1 LLESEL
7 FGHVRGAFTGAD
19 RERKGLIREAGAGT
33 VLLDEIGEM
42 HHKMQASLLRVLQE
56 RKVRPVGASAEEPVN
71 CRFIFATHRNL
82 RQMVEDG
89 RFREDLYYRIVVVE
103 LLIPPLR
110 EHVED
115 IAPLVDYFLG
125 LFSARYKREKRTL
138 TRSALRRLAAYHW
151 PGNVRQLEHVLLNAW
166 VLSDQSEVDAADLEL
181 PDALASDRPRAH
193 SLAAPAPARQ
203 EEPAEDSSRK
213 KRQTL
218 SAHHNDEKSR
228 IAEALAACT
237 WNRVKAAELLGMPRR
252 TFYRRLKQYRL
263 Q

>member
-1 LLESEL
+1 
-7 FGHVRGAFTGAD
+7 
-19 RERKGLIREAGAGT
+19 
-33 VLLDEIGEM
+33 
-42 HHKMQASLLRVLQE
+42 MQASLLRVLQE

-181 PDALASDRPRAH
+181 PDALASDRPRAP

-228 IAEALAACT
+228 IAEALAACN